1 MVVKMIISSDR
12 PHLSLP
18 LLLGK
23 KRWQNLEKMSAFVG
37 KKLNKLLLIISRG
50 PGPGSSVR
58 AVQYLYLDKYIFIF
72 CIQLRTS
79 VQEEKMS
86 SFGTYSKSQELSE
99 TEKEIAEFVVFYDLS
114 CSKRYLIIYLVH
126 FRHVGHSL

>member
-1 MVVKMIISSDR
+1 MIISSDR

-18 LLLGK
+18 LLLEK

-37 KKLNKLLLIISRG
+37 EKLNKLLLIISRG

-72 CIQLRTS
+72 CI
-79 VQEEKMS
+79 
-86 SFGTYSKSQELSE
+86 
-99 TEKEIAEFVVFYDLS
+99 
-114 CSKRYLIIYLVH
+114 
-126 FRHVGHSL
+126 